1 MENTLFAVAGALA
14 AIWLAVHFF
23 IGGRQIARPLIEAGA
38 LPSVVRHTQYLCW
51 HFTTVAIACMAIL
64 FCAAIITGVAAYA
77 MSATLLALGFFAV
90 GVGLV
95 IILGEAHTRLP
106 QGWLFLPVAALGL
119 AGLLV

>member
-51 HFTTVAIACMAIL
+51 HFTTVAIACMA
-64 FCAAIITGVAAYA
+64 
-77 MSATLLALGFFAV
+77 
-90 GVGLV
+90 
-95 IILGEAHTRLP
+95 
-106 QGWLFLPVAALGL
+106 
-119 AGLLV
+119 